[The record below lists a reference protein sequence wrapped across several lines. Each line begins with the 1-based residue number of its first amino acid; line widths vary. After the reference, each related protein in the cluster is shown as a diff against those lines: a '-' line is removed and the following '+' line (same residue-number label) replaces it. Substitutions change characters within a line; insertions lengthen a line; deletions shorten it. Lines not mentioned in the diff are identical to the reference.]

1 MMKMMA
7 ALTEKGQTAYAK
19 AGAFAAEV
27 IAGIRTV
34 ASFAS
39 EPAVATNYKVGL
51 KEAKLLGIRSA
62 VVGGTGIGI
71 TMFIFF
77 GVYGLALWYGSTLVA
92 NGVSFLSYFFFFQVL
107 TKNNFLGNFWW

>member
-1 MMKMMA
+1 MTKMMA
-7 ALTEKGQTAYAK
+7 SLTEQGQTAYAK
-19 AGAFAAEV
+19 SGAFAAEV

-39 EPAVATNYKVGL
+39 EPTVATHYKSGL
-51 KEAKLLGIRSA
+51 KEAKKLGIRSA
-62 VVGGTGIGI
+62 IVGGVGIGI

-92 NGVSFLSYFFFFQVL
+92 NGVSF
-107 TKNNFLGNFWW
+107 KNYSRDKETFRKFLAVMY